1 MSFELVDVNII
12 SFLLG
17 LSWVICF
24 EYNIKFPER
33 SSLLDRFFVR
43 ACVRACACVFECV
56 FQTISCVC
64 ANVFLIETFPCVSHQ
79 AS

>member
-17 LSWVICF
+17 LLWVICF

-33 SSLLDRFFVR
+33 SSLLDRFFC
-43 ACVRACACVFECV
+43 ACMRVCVFECG

-64 ANVFLIETFPCVSHQ
+64 ANAFLIETFPCVSHQ